1 MKAKNAALGMM
12 TEGCV
17 FLLEIGVLN
26 CVLSGKCR
34 KMQNTLQMM
43 LKLDADIQMLK
54 NEWQV
59 FIFGSNMQSETA
71 NGLKTHI

>member
-1 MKAKNAALGMM
+1 MHIKRKNAALGVM

-43 LKLDADIQMLK
+43 LKLDEDIQMLK
-54 NEWQV
+54 NE
-59 FIFGSNMQSETA
+59 
-71 NGLKTHI
+71 

>member
-1 MKAKNAALGMM
+1 MM

-54 NEWQV
+54 NE
-59 FIFGSNMQSETA
+59 
-71 NGLKTHI
+71 

>member
-34 KMQNTLQMM
+34 KMQNALQMM

-54 NEWQV
+54 MNSWFSFLNQ
-59 FIFGSNMQSETA
+59 ICRARLQMD
-71 NGLKTHI
+71 

>member
-1 MKAKNAALGMM
+1 MM

-54 NEWQV
+54 MNSW
-59 FIFGSNMQSETA
+59 FSFLN
-71 NGLKTHI
+71 

>member
-1 MKAKNAALGMM
+1 MM

-26 CVLSGKCR
+26 CVLYGKCR

-54 NEWQV
+54 NE
-59 FIFGSNMQSETA
+59 
-71 NGLKTHI
+71 

>member
-1 MKAKNAALGMM
+1 MSEEKTLFCRNANKAKNAALGMM

-43 LKLDADIQMLK
+43 LKLDADI
-54 NEWQV
+54 
-59 FIFGSNMQSETA
+59 
-71 NGLKTHI
+71 